1 MIDWFLVDWP
11 VWFVR
16 VIAAFLASASAA
28 YFYVTVKMIQRPDRA
43 SSMLW
48 PVFCFL
54 GCIAA
59 ITIYD
64 FIMLPHQID
73 LAKVPIVMWLRI
85 VLNLSVT
92 VLVWRFILYIK
103 GAIN

>member
-1 MIDWFLVDWP
+1 MTDWFFVDGS

-28 YFYVTVKMIQRPDRA
+28 YFYVTLRMIQRPDRA

-64 FIMLPHQID
+64 FFTLPHRID
-73 LAKVPIVMWLRI
+73 LSTVPVVMWLRI
-85 VLNLSVT
+85 ILNLSVT